1 MANLDS
7 IQSSF
12 LEEVRK
18 RMPANLSFVDELSE
32 LLSVSRD
39 SAYRRI
45 RGETVLSLDEA
56 KKLCERFGVS
66 IDSFFAPSA
75 NMVPF
80 MDRAPSS
87 AYSLEQWLNSVYKN
101 VEMLTAITYAAKD
114 IPVFHY
120 VRNPKL
126 SEFKMFFWQK
136 TIIGNPDFKQ
146 LKFEPGIIPK
156 EMVQLGVRI
165 WDRYARIP
173 SNEIWAEES
182 INNTLK
188 QIEFYN
194 ECGFFTNPDQPM
206 ELCEYLHALI
216 LTTQDEAANGKKEE
230 GASFHL
236 YQNEVLMSDNTVFA
250 MAGEKRLAYL
260 NYNTL
265 SLLITQH
272 EYFCAKTEDYL
283 NSLIKHSTLISATA
297 EKERIKFF
305 SKLTNRIEEFKKKL
319 VV

>member
-1 MANLDS
+1 MVTLDS
-7 IQSSF
+7 IQSAF
-12 LEEVRK
+12 LEEVKR
-18 RMPANLSFVDELSE
+18 RMPRNLSFVDELSE
-32 LLSVSRD
+32 LLSISRD

-66 IDSFFAPSA
+66 IDSFFSPSA

-80 MDRAPSS
+80 MDRSPTPN
-87 AYSLEQWLNSVYKN
+87 YTLEQWVSSIFKN
-101 VEMLTAITYAAKD
+101 VEMLTEMTYAAKD

-120 VRNPKL
+120 VRHPKL

-136 TIIGNPDFKQ
+136 TIIENPDYKQ
-146 LKFEPGIIPK
+146 VKFEPGVISK

-165 WDRYARIP
+165 WDRYTRIP
-173 SNEIWAEES
+173 SNEIWAEEA

-188 QIEFYN
+188 QIEFYH
-194 ECGFFTNPDQPM
+194 ECGFFTTPEQPAEICDYLL
-206 ELCEYLHALI
+206 ELVRIA
-216 LTTQDEAANGKKEE
+216 QDEAASGKKEN
-230 GASFHL
+230 GASFNL
-236 YQNEVLMSDNTVFA
+236 YQNEILMSDNTISA
-250 MAGEKRLAYL
+250 RAGDKRLAYL

-272 EYFCAKTEDYL
+272 EYFCTKTEEYL
-283 NSLIKHSTLISATA
+283 RNLIKHSTLISATA

-305 SKLTNRIEEFKKKL
+305 TKLIDRILTFKKKF
-319 VV
+319 